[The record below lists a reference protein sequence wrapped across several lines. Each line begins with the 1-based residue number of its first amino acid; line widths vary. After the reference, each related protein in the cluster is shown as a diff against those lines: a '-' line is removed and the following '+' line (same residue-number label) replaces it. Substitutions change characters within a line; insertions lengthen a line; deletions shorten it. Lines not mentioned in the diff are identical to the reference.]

1 MRASSAAKRW
11 RQRPAQAQAQD
22 LLATVGAA
30 DSADDEQPGAQG
42 HQARRL
48 IVSNLAFEV
57 GAEVEEETEQAAATV
72 LVVKWEGCPQ
82 GPQAVGL
89 LERSRLW
96 TCGQPCTL
104 RRRDMAAS
112 RQFAFLA
119 LR

>member
-1 MRASSAAKRW
+1 M
-11 RQRPAQAQAQD
+11 
-22 LLATVGAA
+22 
-30 DSADDEQPGAQG
+30 
-42 HQARRL
+42 

-57 GAEVEEETEQAAATV
+57 GAEVEEETEQAAAPV

-82 GPQAVGL
+82 GPQAVGF

-96 TCGQPCTL
+96 TCGQPCAL